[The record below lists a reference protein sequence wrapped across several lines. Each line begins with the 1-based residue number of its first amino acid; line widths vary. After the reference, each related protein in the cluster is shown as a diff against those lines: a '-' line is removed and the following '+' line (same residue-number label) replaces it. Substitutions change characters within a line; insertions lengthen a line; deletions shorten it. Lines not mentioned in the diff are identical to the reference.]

1 LIRIRIMVGLFV
13 QQHYLPF
20 FPGCFSENER
30 FQATKAEALATQW
43 FSKNGK
49 FEEQTKGKIASFTD
63 FIKSMKNEQGNS
75 SVSEVQV
82 ILSSLVG

>member
-1 LIRIRIMVGLFV
+1 MVGLFV
-13 QQHYLPF
+13 QHHYLPF

-43 FSKNGK
+43 FTKNGK
-49 FEEQTKGKIASFTD
+49 FEEPNTKGKMSSTFSD

-82 ILSSLVG
+82 FINSKLKNK